1 MRRRDFITG
10 IAGSAAAWSLAAHAQ
25 QPAILGFIHNAS
37 QSYFAPF
44 VTPFRDGLKEGGYV
58 EGRNVAIEYRWAEG
72 HSDRLPALVADL
84 LDYQVAAIF
93 TGGSN
98 DPAKAAKAATAKI
111 PIVFVTAADP
121 VNTGLVTSL
130 NRPGGNVTGISL
142 GAAYLNAK
150 KLGLLLDL
158 MPTASAI
165 GALVDPTYSEA
176 TSQSEEFRAAAAG
189 RLGVRP
195 ILLSAST
202 ESDVNTAFATL
213 VQEHADG
220 LVVSNGPLFATLRDR
235 LVALAARHSIPAIYF
250 QREFV
255 HDGGLMSYGPS
266 FFDAYYQAGIYTG
279 RILKGER
286 PADLPVLQPTKFE
299 FFINL
304 KTAKKLGVKISDNLL
319 SLADEVIE

>member
-1 MRRRDFITG
+1 
-10 IAGSAAAWSLAAHAQ
+10 
-25 QPAILGFIHNAS
+25 
-37 QSYFAPF
+37 
-44 VTPFRDGLKEGGYV
+44 
-58 EGRNVAIEYRWAEG
+58 
-72 HSDRLPALVADL
+72 
-84 LDYQVAAIF
+84 
-93 TGGSN
+93 
-98 DPAKAAKAATAKI
+98 
-111 PIVFVTAADP
+111 
-121 VNTGLVTSL
+121 
-130 NRPGGNVTGISL
+130 
-142 GAAYLNAK
+142 
-150 KLGLLLDL
+150 

-176 TSQSEEFRAAAAG
+176 TSQSEEFRAAAG
-189 RLGVRP
+189 RRGVRP

-220 LVVSNGPLFATLRDR
+220 LVLSNGPLFATLRDR
-235 LVALAARHSIPAIYF
+235 LVALAAQHSIPTIYF

-255 HDGGLMSYGPS
+255 LDGGLMSYGPS

-304 KTAKKLGVKISDNLL
+304 KTAKKLDVKISDNLL

>member
-1 MRRRDFITG
+1 MRRRNFLSMLG
-10 IAGSAAAWSLAAHAQ
+10 GAAAWPLAARAQ

-44 VTPFRDGLKEGGYV
+44 VAPFRDGLKEGGYV

-84 LDYQVAAIF
+84 LDHHVTAIF
-93 TGGSN
+93 AGGSN
-98 DPAKAAKAATAKI
+98 DPAKAAKAATIKI

-176 TSQSEEFRAAAAG
+176 TSQSEEFRAAAS

-202 ESDVNTAFATL
+202 ESDVNTAFATPGAGTCRRACPEQRS
-213 VQEHADG
+213 VIRDTPRSAG
-220 LVVSNGPLFATLRDR
+220 RAGSATFYSDDIF
-235 LVALAARHSIPAIYF
+235 ST
-250 QREFV
+250 
-255 HDGGLMSYGPS
+255 
-266 FFDAYYQAGIYTG
+266 GI
-279 RILKGER
+279 R
-286 PADLPVLQPTKFE
+286 PRRRANELW
-299 FFINL
+299 
-304 KTAKKLGVKISDNLL
+304 A
-319 SLADEVIE
+319 